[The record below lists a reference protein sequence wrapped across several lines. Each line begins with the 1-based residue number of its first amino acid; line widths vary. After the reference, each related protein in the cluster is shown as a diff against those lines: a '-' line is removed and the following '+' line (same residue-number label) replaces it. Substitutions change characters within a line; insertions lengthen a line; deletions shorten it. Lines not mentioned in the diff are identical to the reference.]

1 MVVVD
6 KEDEA
11 MGVIDEQDGIERTYS
26 GDFIRDTLTIPPV
39 LGLYT
44 GMRICLELAC
54 GSSFVSGTPLN
65 CTSTDLFFFFFLN
78 TNRRRAG

>member
-1 MVVVD
+1 VD

-11 MGVIDEQDGIERTYS
+11 MCVIDEQDGTERTYS
-26 GDFIRDTLTIPPV
+26 GDFLRDTLTIPPV

-54 GSSFVSGTPLN
+54 GSSFVSGTPRN
-65 CTSTDLFFFFFLN
+65 CTSTDFFEYK
-78 TNRRRAG
+78 